1 MPPFFRLIACCT
13 ALSGQCI
20 AAESESVYPTKSIR
34 MIVPAAPGSGP
45 DIMARIVGQKLTESL
60 GQTVVVDNRSG
71 AGGVLGLEV
80 GAKAPADGYHLIM
93 TNAGAQ
99 TVSAGLY
106 PKLPYDSIRDFA
118 PISLVA
124 LAPNVLIV
132 HPTLPAQSVKSLM
145 ALARSKPGELSFSS
159 GGNGSTAHLSGE
171 MFKLMARINIVHVP
185 FKGAPAA
192 ALGVMTGQVA
202 LAFPNIPPA
211 LPLIRSGRLKAL
223 AVTTLKRSSALPEI
237 PTVNESGLSGYEAT
251 AWFGVIA
258 PAATPAYIVAKLNG
272 MIQKMLQ
279 TRQLQERI
287 ASEGAEAQGNSP
299 EQFLAL
305 IKSDIAKWTAVVKQ
319 SGARVD

>member
-1 MPPFFRLIACCT
+1 
-13 ALSGQCI
+13 
-20 AAESESVYPTKSIR
+20 

>member
-1 MPPFFRLIACCT
+1 
-13 ALSGQCI
+13 
-20 AAESESVYPTKSIR
+20 
-34 MIVPAAPGSGP
+34 
-45 DIMARIVGQKLTESL
+45 
-60 GQTVVVDNRSG
+60 
-71 AGGVLGLEV
+71 
-80 GAKAPADGYHLIM
+80 
-93 TNAGAQ
+93 
-99 TVSAGLY
+99 
-106 PKLPYDSIRDFA
+106 
-118 PISLVA
+118 
-124 LAPNVLIV
+124 
-132 HPTLPAQSVKSLM
+132 
-145 ALARSKPGELSFSS
+145 
-159 GGNGSTAHLSGE
+159 
-171 MFKLMARINIVHVP
+171 
-185 FKGAPAA
+185 
-192 ALGVMTGQVA
+192 VA

>member
-1 MPPFFRLIACCT
+1 
-13 ALSGQCI
+13 
-20 AAESESVYPTKSIR
+20 
-34 MIVPAAPGSGP
+34 
-45 DIMARIVGQKLTESL
+45 
-60 GQTVVVDNRSG
+60 
-71 AGGVLGLEV
+71 V

-287 ASEGAEAQGNSP
+287 ALPPAGVNRLLDAAVAIRLLTKRENEHYALGMLGAPLVGNRALIDMIVHHGDFYRDLHDP
-299 EQFLAL
+299 LAL
-305 IKSDIAKWTAVVKQ
+305 LRGDI
-319 SGARVD
+319 SGKAAMAEYWPYINHAQCALAIVFWIRLRLQVTQRD